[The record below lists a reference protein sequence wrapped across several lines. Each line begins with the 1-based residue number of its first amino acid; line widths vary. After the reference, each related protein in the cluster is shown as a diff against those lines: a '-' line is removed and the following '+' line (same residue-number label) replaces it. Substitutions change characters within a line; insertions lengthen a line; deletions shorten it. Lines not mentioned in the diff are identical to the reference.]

1 MAKANAL
8 LQILINTIKEAA
20 FYNTNRLEEILVNDY
35 PFPASREFIEALVRL
50 HKELLER
57 VDLLEKELLADGEFE
72 AQIIRVQ
79 RYGQL
84 FSELH
89 MLLQILEMGGRQ
101 YVPQFVAALIG
112 SILNSFNKGAK
123 YIFLPGYEYN
133 YAYLEIINPL
143 KTALRDA
150 ISDTEK
156 TFGFTDKLAIFWF
169 PLAHKDNML
178 LNSLLAHE
186 LGHFIND
193 EKKITEALIDGI
205 DIPTIEID
213 KIAVEWLKVKL
224 VKFKAE
230 KKEIKIDDYVGLE
243 TAKAQ
248 MKKSVVSRLSVQLKE
263 LISDAIGF
271 CLFGPTFLLAQNNF
285 LTTLSTLEYKPEGYP
300 SVRMRIEFLLD
311 LLVDMGYLEALEE
324 KRERGIPVHQKEARE
339 FIEIIEALGNVI
351 KQSPRADQDTEDVLS
366 YRIMEDVLIHR
377 IINGLKKDLWTRVHA
392 AVKEQEYTA
401 ERFKNDV
408 FKLTDTISCF
418 VPPVEID
425 VGQPANPISILN
437 AGMLYELTQ
446 MEDMHEVMNDESL
459 EDRLNTR
466 HKLHRLVM
474 KAGELSQAQ
483 TLLQD
488 EMKKSKAE
496 KKRS

>member
-1 MAKANAL
+1 M
-8 LQILINTIKEAA
+8 
-20 FYNTNRLEEILVNDY
+20 
-35 PFPASREFIEALVRL
+35 
-50 HKELLER
+50 
-57 VDLLEKELLADGEFE
+57 LADGAFE

-89 MLLQILEMGGRQ
+89 SLLQIFEMGGRQ
-101 YVPQFVAALIG
+101 YVPQFIAALIG
-112 SILNSFNKGAK
+112 SVLNSFNKRAK
-123 YIFLPGYEYN
+123 YIFLPDYEYN
-133 YAYLEIINPL
+133 YAYKEIINPL

-156 TFGFTDKLAIFWF
+156 TFGFADKLAIFWF

-186 LGHFIND
+186 LGHFINE
-193 EKKITEALIDGI
+193 EKKIMESLIDGI
-205 DIPTIEID
+205 DIPTREID
-213 KIAVEWLKVKL
+213 KIAEEWLKVK
-224 VKFKAE
+224 FRAE

-248 MKKSVVSRLSVQLKE
+248 IKKSVVSRLSVQLKE

-285 LTTLSTLEYKPEGYP
+285 LTTLSALEYKPEGYP
-300 SVRMRIEFLLD
+300 SVRMRVELLLD

-324 KRERGIPVHQKEARE
+324 KREKGTPVHQKEARE
-339 FIEIIEALGNVI
+339 FLEIIETLRNVI
-351 KQSPRADQDTEDVLS
+351 KQPVKADQDTEDVLT
-366 YRIMEDVLIHR
+366 YRIMEDVLIHG
-377 IINGLKKDLWTRVHA
+377 IINGLKEDLWALVHST
-392 AVKEQEYTA
+392 VKEQEYTA

-408 FKLTDTISCF
+408 FKMIDTIGCF

-437 AGMLYELTQ
+437 AGMLYELTR
-446 MEDMHEVMNDESL
+446 MEDMHRAMKDESL

-466 HKLHRLVM
+466 HKLHRLIM
-474 KAGELSQAQ
+474 KAGELSQTQ

-488 EMKKSKAE
+488 EMRNSKAE
-496 KKRS
+496 KKGS